1 MRELFALSLLTLTTI
16 PFEALAAQNAGMV
29 QASGAMQAPQMAP
42 ATRTTNPKPAV
53 RPSAASDRV
62 MTTPEFVAA
71 QRRGDAATMN
81 KLLAGTGMV
90 VSNPSPQLIPL
101 CLPSPPKFTAWV
113 YGNYNN
119 VMMWHW
125 TCLTMS
131 QGTTTPPD
139 MDTK

>member
-1 MRELFALSLLTLTTI
+1 
-16 PFEALAAQNAGMV
+16 
-29 QASGAMQAPQMAP
+29 
-42 ATRTTNPKPAV
+42 
-53 RPSAASDRV
+53 
-62 MTTPEFVAA
+62 
-71 QRRGDAATMN
+71 MN